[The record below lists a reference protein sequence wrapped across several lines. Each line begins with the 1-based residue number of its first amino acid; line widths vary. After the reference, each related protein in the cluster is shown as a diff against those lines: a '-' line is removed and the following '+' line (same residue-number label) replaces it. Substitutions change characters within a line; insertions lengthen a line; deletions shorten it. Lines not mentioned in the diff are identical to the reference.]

1 LQAGLKT
8 FSEHPFFGIG
18 YGGFAKRMY
27 AGVPGFDE
35 KALSSGNEN
44 TWLGILVDMGLVALL
59 LYLMILVLLIR
70 FDVQILRRHDG
81 EEQLSRP
88 FAAVALAMMV
98 YTVINAS
105 TGDLR
110 FQLYPPCFAFLV
122 QGIAARLG
130 KRTQEAPA
138 NMAGEDLEPI
148 AEGTY

>member
-1 LQAGLKT
+1 
-8 FSEHPFFGIG
+8 
-18 YGGFAKRMY
+18 MY

-35 KALSSGNEN
+35 KALTSGNEN
-44 TWLGILVDMGLVALL
+44 TWLGILVDLGLVGLL
-59 LYLMILVLLIR
+59 PYAMIVVLLIR
-70 FDVQILRRHDG
+70 SDVQILRRHDG
-81 EEQLSRP
+81 EEQLARP

-138 NMAGEDLEPI
+138 NIAVEDLEPI